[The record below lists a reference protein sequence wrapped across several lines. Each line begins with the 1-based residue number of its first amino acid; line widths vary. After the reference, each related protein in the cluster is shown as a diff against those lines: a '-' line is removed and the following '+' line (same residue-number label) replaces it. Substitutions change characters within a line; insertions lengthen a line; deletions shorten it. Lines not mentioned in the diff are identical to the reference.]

1 MTNTGE
7 RVEANLLSRRGIL
20 AITAVVDIALH
31 AGPGRVQARQIA
43 ARHNL
48 PPRHLE
54 TLLQALVQAKIL
66 KGLHGRHGG
75 YELARKPRRITV
87 GEIVRMVV
95 AAGSPQKKEASS
107 ALRRK
112 VIEPSV
118 RRVTDL
124 FLAHLDAITIE
135 DLRTAAV
142 LARVLEAEAP
152 NEQAAD
158 RHSAENDD

>member
-7 RVEANLLSRRGIL
+7 QVKANLLSRRCML

-31 AGPGRVQARQIA
+31 AGPALVGARPIA

-54 TLLQALVQAKIL
+54 TLLQALVRAKIL
-66 KGLHGRHGG
+66 KGLRGPHGG

-95 AAGSPQKKEASS
+95 SADNPDKIEASS
-107 ALRRK
+107 TLVRK
-112 VIEPSV
+112 VIEPRV
-118 RRVTDL
+118 RRAIDG
-124 FLAHLDAITIE
+124 FLANLDAITIE
-135 DLRTAAV
+135 DLHTAAIV
-142 LARVLEAEAP
+142 ARVLEAEAP

-158 RHSAENDD
+158 PLGVVNDE

>member
-1 MTNTGE
+1 MTITGKQ
-7 RVEANLLSRRGIL
+7 VKADILSRRSML
-20 AITAVVDIALH
+20 AITAVIDIALH
-31 AGPGRVQARQIA
+31 AGPGLVAARQIA
-43 ARHNL
+43 GRHNL

-54 TLLQALVQAKIL
+54 PLLQALGRAKIL
-66 KGLHGRHGG
+66 KGLHGPHGG

-95 AAGSPQKKEASS
+95 AAESPHKMEASS
-107 ALRRK
+107 ALGRK

-118 RRVTDL
+118 RRATDL

-135 DLRTAAV
+135 DLRIAAV

-158 RHSAENDD
+158 NLSAANDE